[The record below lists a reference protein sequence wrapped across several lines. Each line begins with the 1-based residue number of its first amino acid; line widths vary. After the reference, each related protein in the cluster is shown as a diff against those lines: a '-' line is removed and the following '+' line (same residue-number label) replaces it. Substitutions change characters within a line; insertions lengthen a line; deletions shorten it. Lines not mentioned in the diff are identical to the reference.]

1 MVTFSDLKAIVC
13 HIKYDGACRIGNY
26 VIHRYDRDDNDNTVY
41 TIIDSDHN
49 AHVFSDRKKAIR
61 RFLNVI
67 DFLSM

>member
-1 MVTFSDLKAIVC
+1 MTISDIKLVVS
-13 HIKYDGACRIGNY
+13 HIKYNGACRIGNY
-26 VIHRYDRDDNDNTVY
+26 VIHRYDHDNNGNTVY

-49 AHVFSDRKKAIR
+49 SHVFTDRKKAIR